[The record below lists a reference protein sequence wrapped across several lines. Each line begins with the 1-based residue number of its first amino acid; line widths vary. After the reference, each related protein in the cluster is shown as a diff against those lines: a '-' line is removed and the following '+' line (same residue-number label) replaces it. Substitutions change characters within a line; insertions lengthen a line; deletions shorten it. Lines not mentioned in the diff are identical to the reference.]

1 MKKNKIW
8 IITISLVILFSILGY
23 LAYNIFFKKEAKK
36 DETSNETNITEI
48 NGYGITL
55 TDNDTALYKTEF
67 EMLKANLESENIDYQ
82 EYAKSIAKLYIID
95 LYTINNKVNKYDVG
109 GLEFIYEGAKDNYI
123 TNVTD
128 TLYKYVEDNS
138 KNKRKQELPVVSS
151 INVESINEATYKV
164 NSENITYNAYKIKVT
179 WDYEKDLGYD
189 KTAEVIIINKD
200 NHLYVVEENTK

>member
-8 IITISLVILFSILGY
+8 IIAISLVILFSVLGY
-23 LAYNIFFKKEAKK
+23 LTYNIFFKKEVKK
-36 DETSNETNITEI
+36 DESTNETSITEI
-48 NGYGITL
+48 SGYGITL
-55 TDNDTALYKTEF
+55 TDNDTDLYKIEF
-67 EMLKANLESENIDYQ
+67 EKLKTNLESENIDYQ

-95 LYTINNKVNKYDVG
+95 LYTIGNKINKYDVG
-109 GLEFIYEGAKDNYI
+109 GLEFIFEGSKDNYV

-138 KNKRKQELPVVSS
+138 KDKRNQELPVVSS
-151 INVESINEATYKV
+151 INIESINDTTFKI
-164 NSENITYNAYKIKVT
+164 NDENVTYNGYKIKVT
-179 WDYEKDLGYD
+179 WEYEKDLGYD

>member
-82 EYAKSIAKLYIID
+82 EYAKSIAKLY
-95 LYTINNKVNKYDVG
+95 DVG

-151 INVESINEATYKV
+151 VSVDSINEATYKV
-164 NSENITYNAYKIKVT
+164 NDENITYNGYKIKVT

-189 KTAEVIIINKD
+189 KTAEIIIINKD

>member
-138 KNKRKQELPVVSS
+138 KNKRKKELPVVSS
-151 INVESINEATYKV
+151 VSVDSINEATYKV
-164 NSENITYNAYKIKVT
+164 NDENITYNGYKIKVN

-189 KTAEVIIINKD
+189 KTAEIIIINKD

>member
-1 MKKNKIW
+1 MEKNKIW

-36 DETSNETNITEI
+36 DETSKETNITEI

-55 TDNDTALYKTEF
+55 TDNDTTLYKTEF

-109 GLEFIYEGAKDNYI
+109 GLEFVYEGAKDNYI

-138 KNKRKQELPVVSS
+138 KNRRKQELPVVSS
-151 INVESINEATYKV
+151 VSVDSINEVTYKV
-164 NSENITYNAYKIKVT
+164 NDENIPYNGYKIKVT
-179 WDYEKDLGYD
+179 WDYEKELGYD
-189 KTAEVIIINKD
+189 KTAEIIIINKD

>member
-109 GLEFIYEGAKDNYI
+109 GLEFVYEGAKDNYV

>member
-151 INVESINEATYKV
+151 VSVDSINEATYKV
-164 NSENITYNAYKIKVT
+164 NDENITYNGYKIKVN

-189 KTAEVIIINKD
+189 KTAEIIIINKD

>member
-8 IITISLVILFSILGY
+8 IIAISLVILFSILGY

-36 DETSNETNITEI
+36 DEPNNETNITEI

-67 EMLKANLESENIDYQ
+67 EMLKANLESGNIDYQ

-95 LYTINNKVNKYDVG
+95 LYTINNKVNKYEVG
-109 GLEFIYEGAKDNYI
+109 GVEFVYEGAKDNYV

-151 INVESINEATYKV
+151 INVDSINEVTYKV
-164 NSENITYNAYKIKVT
+164 NDENITYNGYKIKVT

-189 KTAEVIIINKD
+189 KTAEIIIINKD

>member
-8 IITISLVILFSILGY
+8 IIAIFLVILFSILGY
-23 LAYNIFFKKEAKK
+23 LAYNIFFKKEVKK
-36 DETSNETNITEI
+36 DEPNNETNITEI

-67 EMLKANLESENIDYQ
+67 ESLKTNLEGENIDYQ

-95 LYTINNKVNKYDVG
+95 LYTMDNKVNKYDVG
-109 GLEFIYEGAKDNYI
+109 GLEFVYEEAKDNYV

-138 KNKRKQELPVVSS
+138 KNKRKQELPIVSS
-151 INVESINEATYKV
+151 INVESINDTTYKV
-164 NSENITYNAYKIKVT
+164 NDDNVTYNGYKVKVT

-189 KTAEVIIINKD
+189 KTAEVVIINKD

>member
-48 NGYGITL
+48 NGYGVTL
-55 TDNDTALYKTEF
+55 TNNDTALYKTEF

-109 GLEFIYEGAKDNYI
+109 GLEFVYEGAKDNYV

>member
-1 MKKNKIW
+1 MLKNKIW

-36 DETSNETNITEI
+36 DETSKETNITEI

-55 TDNDTALYKTEF
+55 TDNDTTLYKTEF
-67 EMLKANLESENIDYQ
+67 EMLKANQQSENIDYQ

-109 GLEFIYEGAKDNYI
+109 GLEFVYEGAKDNYV

-164 NSENITYNAYKIKVT
+164 NSEIITYNAYKIKVT

>member
-8 IITISLVILFSILGY
+8 IIAISLVILFSILGY

-36 DETSNETNITEI
+36 DEPNNETNITEI

-67 EMLKANLESENIDYQ
+67 EVLKANLESENIDYQ

-109 GLEFIYEGAKDNYI
+109 GLEFVYEGAKDNYV

>member
-36 DETSNETNITEI
+36 DETSNGTNITEI

-151 INVESINEATYKV
+151 VSVDSINEATYKV
-164 NSENITYNAYKIKVT
+164 NDENITYNGYKIKVT
-179 WDYEKDLGYD
+179 WDYEQDLGYD
-189 KTAEVIIINKD
+189 KTAEIIIINKD

>member
-151 INVESINEATYKV
+151 VSVDSINEATYKV

>member
-82 EYAKSIAKLYIID
+82 EYAKSLAKLYIID

>member
-8 IITISLVILFSILGY
+8 IIAISLVILFSILGY

-36 DETSNETNITEI
+36 DELNNETNITEI

-67 EMLKANLESENIDYQ
+67 EVLKANLESENIDYQ

-109 GLEFIYEGAKDNYI
+109 GLEFVYEGAKDNYV

>member
-8 IITISLVILFSILGY
+8 IIAISLVILFSILGY
-23 LAYNIFFKKEAKK
+23 LAYNIFFKKEVKK
-36 DETSNETNITEI
+36 DEPNNETNITEI

-67 EMLKANLESENIDYQ
+67 ETLKTNLESENIDYQ

-109 GLEFIYEGAKDNYI
+109 GLEFVYEGAKDNYV

-138 KNKRKQELPVVSS
+138 KNKRKQELPVVNS
-151 INVESINEATYKV
+151 INVESINDATYKV
-164 NSENITYNAYKIKVT
+164 NSDNVTYNGYKVKVT

-189 KTAEVIIINKD
+189 KTAELIIINKD